1 MRPIPA
7 IRRRWMFG
15 RIVAFALLVAPFS
28 AARAEGPAEPD
39 IRDNFHKGS
48 KHIGATAGYGHG
60 FRFGSDKNKQ
70 LSAIL
75 GEVRMAT
82 LIPRFGYGATDPIG
96 GDSFLR
102 GNVDMLF
109 KLAFLFNAEPHFGF
123 GGGGGTSLRY
133 NFLFSRIAVPYVE
146 ANLGVLGIDFDLGRQ
161 ADGFAFNVGAG
172 VGSHWR
178 IGDRTTLTTEVRW
191 QHISNAGTDHPNDG
205 INDMQFMIG
214 VYRFF

>member
-1 MRPIPA
+1 MPHVRS
-7 IRRRWMFG
+7 RRHRIVG
-15 RIVAFALLVAPFS
+15 RIVVFALLVAPF
-28 AARAEGPAEPD
+28 AVAHAEGPAQPD
-39 IRDNFHKGS
+39 IRDNFHKGA
-48 KHIGATAGYGHG
+48 KHVGATVGYSHG
-60 FRFGSDKNKQ
+60 FRFGSDADKQ

-82 LIPRFGYGATDPIG
+82 LIPRFGYGVTDPIG

-102 GNVDMLF
+102 GNVDVLF
-109 KLAFLFNAEPHFGF
+109 ELALLFNAEPHFGF

-146 ANLGVLGIDFDLGRQ
+146 ANLGVVGIDFDLGRQ

-172 VGSHWR
+172 AGSHWR
-178 IGDRTTLTTEVRW
+178 IGKRTTLTTEIRW
-191 QHISNAGTDHPNDG
+191 QHISNAGTSHPNDG
-205 INDMQFMIG
+205 INTIQFMLG